1 VEASSPIAHLFETET
16 QASID
21 KNRRLVMKTPLC
33 DPVTYYHRALVRP
46 TWLSQAL
53 DNKFQVLVTVHREHE
68 VKRENQQVEQ

>member
-1 VEASSPIAHLFETET
+1 
-16 QASID
+16 
-21 KNRRLVMKTPLC
+21 MKTPLC